1 MAVAAAATGYRR
13 DHATSGATSGVW
25 LKPGHWASVTV
36 HAFHRWTGETSFVTW
51 CGLEANTADGA
62 RLTRDTIT
70 CVQCAEA
77 SLRAVR

>member
-1 MAVAAAATGYRR
+1 MAVAATGYRR

-62 RLTRDTIT
+62 RLTRETIT

-77 SLRAVR
+77 SLRAFR